1 MNLDEALQ
9 TFIVEAREL
18 LEQMEDALL
27 RVEQTPDDAE
37 TINAIFRAAHTIKGS
52 AGLFGLDHVVEFTHV
67 AENVLDKV
75 RSGALRIDSDLVVLF
90 LGVCDHLGVLVS
102 RIADGIEPDPAI
114 HDASAELARQ
124 LRAYLGEANAPAS
137 AASASPP
144 AVRVLTPDD
153 TSAQASDAVDTDNWH
168 ISLRLGPRLLVG
180 EQEAHANAALFVHI
194 EFFTVFVGDESTHGA

>member
-27 RVEQTPDDAE
+27 RIEQTPDDAE

-102 RIADGIEPDPAI
+102 GIADGVEPDQAI
-114 HDASAELARQ
+114 HDASAELARICVGVLDIPPPRVADETVSARSDTPPFAAVPVAEVVQ
-124 LRAYLGEANAPAS
+124 ALAPG
-137 AASASPP
+137 AAPIRHLVPVES
-144 AVRVLTPDD
+144 RVGQP
-153 TSAQASDAVDTDNWH
+153 
-168 ISLRLGPRLLVG
+168 LV
-180 EQEAHANAALFVHI
+180 E
-194 EFFTVFVGDESTHGA
+194 